1 MIQARTLA
9 DLDGVQHRF
18 FTRRGGVSAGLY
30 SSLNCGYGSG
40 DQPDNVRENRRRAA
54 AAFDLGESEL
64 LTVHQI
70 HSTDVLTVAD
80 QRWSSPGA
88 PKADALV
95 TDRPG
100 VVLGVLA
107 ADCAPVLFADGD
119 AGVIGAAHAGW
130 KGALGGV
137 VDATIAAMERLG
149 ARRERIR
156 AAVGPCIGRNSY
168 EVGPEFPRRSWRR
181 TRPMPPSFGRPR
193 APATSCST
201 LRATCRIASV
211 RAGIAVEAH
220 RPRYAGG
227 RRRFLQLSPQYPG
240 RRARLRP
247 GPVGD
252 RAQRADV
259 PYLIILMFC
268 CLLGDDRDM
277 RHAMKRHVVM
287 LVGLLVLAA
296 CGHTASPSSTK
307 FRRAG
312 SASAAGQDRPGGQP
326 AEKHANRHGP
336 AGGSGAGHRAAVV
349 RHRRGGP
356 AQRRRSR

>member
-40 DQPDNVRENRRRAA
+40 DQADNVRENRRRAA
-54 AAFDLGESEL
+54 AAFDLGETDL

-70 HSTDVLTVAD
+70 HSTDVLTVAE

-137 VDATIAAMERLG
+137 VDTTIAAMERLG
-149 ARRERIR
+149 ARRERIQ
-156 AAVGPCIGRNSY
+156 AAIGPCIGRDSY
-168 EVGPEFPRRSWRR
+168 EVGPEFPAPFLAQDAGNAAFF
-181 TRPMPPSFGRPR
+181 RPAAR
-193 APATSCST
+193 AGHFLFDLAGY
-201 LRATCRIASV
+201 LVHRLG
-211 RAGIAVEAH
+211 RAGIA
-220 RPRYAGG
+220 AGATG
-227 RRRFLQLSPQYPG
+227 HDTLAADDDFFSYRRNT
-240 RRARLRP
+240 
-247 GPVGD
+247 
-252 RAQRADV
+252 
-259 PYLIILMFC
+259 
-268 CLLGDDRDM
+268 
-277 RHAMKRHVVM
+277 
-287 LVGLLVLAA
+287 LVGVRDYGRGL
-296 CGHTASPSSTK
+296 
-307 FRRAG
+307 
-312 SASAAGQDRPGGQP
+312 SAVAL
-326 AEKHANRHGP
+326 
-336 AGGSGAGHRAAVV
+336 
-349 RHRRGGP
+349 RG
-356 AQRRRSR
+356 